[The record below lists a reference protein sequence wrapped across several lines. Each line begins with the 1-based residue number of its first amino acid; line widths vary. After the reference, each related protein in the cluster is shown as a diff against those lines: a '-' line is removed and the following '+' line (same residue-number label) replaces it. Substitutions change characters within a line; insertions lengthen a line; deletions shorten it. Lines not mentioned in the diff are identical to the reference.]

1 MDETLDSLPFGDLR
15 LLQSKSG
22 YRYSLDPILLAR
34 FIKPKRWKRIVDL
47 GTGSGVLPL
56 VLARITQAEELIGVE
71 LQGSMVERA
80 HRNVTLND
88 LQDRVRICHG
98 DIRNIED
105 LLDAGTADLVVSNPP
120 YRGVGSGHVAPDD
133 ERASARHEMAGG
145 LPDFVCAARWLLKY
159 GGVFSVI
166 YLAERLPEL
175 IVCMKQYGLEPKRMR
190 LVHPCSE
197 EPAKMVMV
205 EAKKGGNPGV
215 EVCPPLAIYRD
226 CGLGREYSED
236 ILRMYEM

>member
-34 FIKPKRWKRIVDL
+34 FIKPRRWERVVDL

-56 VLARITQAEELIGVE
+56 VLARITQARELIGIE
-71 LQGSMVERA
+71 LQDSMAERA
-80 HRNVTLND
+80 LRNVKLND
-88 LQDRVRICHG
+88 LQGRVQICHG
-98 DIRNIED
+98 DIRSIED
-105 LLDAGTADLVVSNPP
+105 LLTAGIADLVVSNPP
-120 YRGVGSGHVAPDD
+120 YRGVGSGRVAPGD
-133 ERASARHEMAGG
+133 ERAAARHEMAGG
-145 LPDFVCAARWLLKY
+145 LQDFVCAARWLLKY

-175 IVCMKQYGLEPKRMR
+175 IVCLTQCGLEPKRIR

-205 EAKKGGNPGV
+205 EARKGGKPGV